1 MSNDT
6 IDPALLTAAAIGAVG
21 PAKGGI
27 SYGWKLDVMDAAA
40 ELLGFVGYDMA
51 NLLECVQFNGILRKV
66 DISPGGAGSGAGKGR
81 LRLYIESENVDRGDT
96 KAGEIQTIASHF
108 ATSVAGKRMQAK
120 ANALIGHRVRVFK
133 QADEIK
139 EGEHAGRKTWVVVAL
154 VDRGPEGGYGNTADA
169 APPVEQAQTNPKPA
183 SVTAAPA
190 PVAEAAPEPAGKT
203 APAQAAPAQAA
214 TANDARNDVPTTGK
228 AIVAKAEQ
236 TLSLDR
242 ATVVSIAEAADLFNK
257 TAMADPA
264 KRAEL
269 WGLLCDHAAAQV
281 TEEAEAALRQP
292 EDAVF

>member
-27 SYGWKLDVMDAAA
+27 SYGWKLDVQSAAA
-40 ELLGFVGYDMA
+40 ELLGFIGYDMA

-66 DISPGGAGSGAGKGR
+66 DISPGGEGSGAGKGR
-81 LRLYIESENVDRGDT
+81 LRLYIESENTDRGDT
-96 KAGEIQTIASHF
+96 PAGEIQTIASHF

-120 ANALIGHRVRVFK
+120 ASGLIGHKVRVFK
-133 QADEIK
+133 QADEIRDGK
-139 EGEHAGRKTWVVVAL
+139 HAGRKTWVVVAL
-154 VDRGPEGGYGNTADA
+154 VDRGPESGYGSTEDS
-169 APPVEQAQTNPKPA
+169 APPVEQAEKSNAKPVSA
-183 SVTAAPA
+183 TAAPA
-190 PVAEAAPEPAGKT
+190 PVEKP
-203 APAQAAPAQAA
+203 APAPAA
-214 TANDARNDVPTTGK
+214 ARDDVPTTGK

-242 ATVVSIAEAADLFNK
+242 DTVVSIAEAADLFNK
-257 TAMADPA
+257 EAMADPA
-264 KRAEL
+264 KRATL

-292 EDAVF
+292 EDAAF